1 MNISCGDAPVK
12 PHQKIQYSYTVWPAS
27 VDPSGPSYLP
37 YSPPLLLGHLN
48 LWMKPSDLRLL
59 YTILVSYSTGVGS
72 HYKHGIRTS
81 NCSQFS
87 PPMYSTKS
95 SLVNLMKNTVIHIVK
110 LLKINHLPPVQESS
124 ITFEAASLR
133 FIIQSLLKPI
143 WGCIVR
149 VPKLI
154 GLCDIVG
161 GNMVKLRHMDAMVH
175 IFYEVTSITIAFA
188 SSASISVVWFYV
200 SMLNHSP
207 YDAQEAYGLDEVDSP
222 KRSKNYLIQVS
233 WFWRVHM
240 GQDYDGAWQQEI
252 YIFLENTLAPAFAKC
267 VLGIGA

>member
-1 MNISCGDAPVK
+1 MNISCSDAPVK

-59 YTILVSYSTGVGS
+59 YTILVSYSTCVGS

-154 GLCDIVG
+154 GLCDIVE

-188 SSASISVVWFYV
+188 SSASISQFGNNY
-200 SMLNHSP
+200 SFFLSP
-207 YDAQEAYGLDEVDSP
+207 VMQSAGFGESIWV
-222 KRSKNYLIQVS
+222 
-233 WFWRVHM
+233 
-240 GQDYDGAWQQEI
+240 EI
-252 YIFLENTLAPAFAKC
+252 MMVLGNRRFIWLVPGYFLENTLAPAFAKC